1 MTGLLGIAREGLDA
15 IKYKKTKEGKAEA
28 KARREHN
35 KKFSPNLDAKTKR
48 KLRAD
53 AKKADAA
60 KGALLSGGGLA
71 RRKRKRKNA

>member
-1 MTGLLGIAREGLDA
+1 MTGLLGTAREGLDA

-60 KGALLSGGGLA
+60 KGAL
-71 RRKRKRKNA
+71 